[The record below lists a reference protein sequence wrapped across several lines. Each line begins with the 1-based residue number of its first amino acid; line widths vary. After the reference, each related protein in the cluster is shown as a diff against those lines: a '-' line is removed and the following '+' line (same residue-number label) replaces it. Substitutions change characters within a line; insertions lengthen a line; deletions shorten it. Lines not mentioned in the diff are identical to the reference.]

1 MGSRKNIAASGISQA
16 MGQASV
22 SRRGF
27 LGAAGALSAA
37 ALFAL
42 SGCASGSQTNG
53 SSASNGSLPSIVIGT
68 LPTEDILPMWVAES
82 EGLFD
87 AAGLSVQIT
96 EFQSATELIAGVSS
110 GDVSFAMTDPM
121 VAASMYASGT
131 DLALEWVTLGTTP
144 QQGRFGI
151 MVSPDSTVTSL
162 SELADVPIGVGTN
175 TVLEYVMDVLMERAG
190 VPDSQIKVQEL
201 QKLPV
206 RYQAMM
212 SGQVAAAALPGSLLA
227 LGEASGARTIA
238 DDTTG
243 DNISQS
249 VMIARTDFLGKTGA
263 GDALSALEGVW
274 NQAATEIND
283 DPEKYRSLLVQKAN
297 LAESVAQT
305 YPISQYPQ
313 VERPTNDMVEPVL
326 EWMAD
331 KGYLTV
337 GLTYD
342 QATGQ
347 FSRA

>member
-1 MGSRKNIAASGISQA
+1 MGSCKRIAYSGKTQVI
-16 MGQASV
+16 GQANV

-37 ALFAL
+37 ALL
-42 SGCASGSQTNG
+42 TLGGCASGSQTSG
-53 SSASNGSLPSIVIGT
+53 ASGLNGSLPSIVIGT
-68 LPTEDILPMWVAES
+68 LPTEDILPMWVADN
-82 EGLFD
+82 EGLFG

-131 DLALEWVTLGTTP
+131 DLSLEWVTLGTTP

-151 MVSPDSTVTSL
+151 MVGPDSNVQSL
-162 SELADVPIGVGTN
+162 SELAGVPIGVGTN

-190 VPDSQIKVQEL
+190 VPDSQIVVQEL

-206 RYQAMM
+206 RYQAMA

-249 VMIARTDFLGKTGA
+249 VMIARTDFLGKTG
-263 GDALSALEGVW
+263 GTDALAALEGVW

-283 DPEKYRSLLVQKAN
+283 DPEKYRALLVQKAN

-313 VERPTNDMVEPVL
+313 VERPTSDMVEPVL

-342 QATGQ
+342 QATGK
-347 FSRA
+347 FARA